1 MHGVGTAMLSGQR
14 ARRSFSAPTRGGCGG
29 RRHLIDDAIDISND
43 LDEDGLGSDSGL
55 ASSDHA
61 APNAAHTHAAAMFE
75 RSDPPSSHSAPHTIP
90 RLCELDMSN

>member
-1 MHGVGTAMLSGQR
+1 MRVACSAHRR
-14 ARRSFSAPTRGGCGG
+14 AANAAGDAISF
-29 RRHLIDDAIDISND
+29 DVAIDISND